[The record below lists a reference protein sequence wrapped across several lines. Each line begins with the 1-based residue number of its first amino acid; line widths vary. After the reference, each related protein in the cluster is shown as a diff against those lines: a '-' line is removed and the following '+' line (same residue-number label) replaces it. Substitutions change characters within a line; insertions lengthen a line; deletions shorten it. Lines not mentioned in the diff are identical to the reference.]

1 MFQWNGEAIPQEVVV
16 ERKELYVRFM
26 RPKPRAFSLNQK
38 APFAGP

>member
-16 ERKELYVRFM
+16 ERKGLYRFM
-26 RPKPRAFSLNQK
+26 RPKPRAFWLNQK